1 MIPTVVARSP
11 ELVQKV
17 LKSFLSAGGYDSLV
31 LPGLKVVNS
40 KSGQVSA
47 EFEVEKHHLN
57 RLESVH
63 GGLLATV
70 VDIGG
75 SLAIASK
82 GLFATGVSTD
92 INISYISGVKQG
104 EMIQVEARVDKL
116 GKTLAFT
123 TVDLF
128 SNGRLVASGRHN
140 KFVAKAYDHPENT
153 LGK

>member
-1 MIPTVVARSP
+1 MTVS
-11 ELVQKV
+11 Q
-17 LKSFLSAGGYDSLV
+17 
-31 LPGLKVVNS
+31 LKVINS
-40 KSGQVSA
+40 ENGRVSA
-47 EFEVEKHHLN
+47 EFQVEKQHLVCYFYKFEIQQFVFNKFEQN

-104 EMIQVEARVDKL
+104 ETISIDARVDKL

-123 TVDLF
+123 TVEMT
-128 SNGRLVASGRHN
+128 SKGRLGN
-140 KFVAKAYDHPENT
+140 D
-153 LGK
+153 